1 MQCTGRS
8 GNSQHPLNR
17 RSLVIVTFIKS
28 RVEPYF
34 GGLLLA
40 TVIAASATFMSEH
53 YGAPVMLFALLIG
66 IAFHFLSEE
75 ESCAKGIDFAA
86 KALLRI
92 GVGLLGLRLG
102 LAEVTGLGFGPVA
115 AIIGFVLATLACG
128 ALMSYLFGRRL
139 AFGML
144 AGGAVAIC
152 GASAALA
159 IASVLPPHKDREQDT
174 LFVVIGVTA
183 LSTIAMI
190 TYPLLFQSLGFS
202 DVQSGFLVGATIH
215 DVAQV
220 VGAGYSISDEA
231 GVIATYVKILRV
243 ALLPVVMLVVML
255 SFRGAQQQRLS
266 VPWFLVMFLGC
277 AIAANTGVVPAPAL
291 ALLNEVSRWCLVI
304 AISALGVKTSLGRII
319 KVKASYSLILIVE
332 TLFLLTIAI
341 LYTMYVGP

>member
-1 MQCTGRS
+1 M
-8 GNSQHPLNR
+8 
-17 RSLVIVTFIKS
+17 VTIIKS
-28 RVEPYF
+28 RIEPYF

-40 TVIAASATFMSEH
+40 TVIAASATFISEH

-66 IAFHFLSEE
+66 LAFHFLSEQ
-75 ESCAKGIDFAA
+75 ESCAAGIDFAA
-86 KALLRI
+86 KTLLRF

-102 LAEVTGLGFGPVA
+102 LAEVTSLGLGPIGAV
-115 AIIGFVLATLACG
+115 IGFVLATLACG
-128 ALMSYLFGRRL
+128 AAMSYLFGRRL

-144 AGGAVAIC
+144 AGGSVAIC

-183 LSTIAMI
+183 LSTIAMV
-190 TYPLLFQSLGFS
+190 TYPVLFQSLGLS

-266 VPWFLVMFLGC
+266 VPWFLVMFALC
-277 AIAANTGVVPAPAL
+277 TVMANSGVAPAAVL
-291 ALLNEVSRWCLVI
+291 TVLNEVSRWCLVI
-304 AISALGVKTSLGRII
+304 AISALGVKTSLGQII
-319 KVKASYSLILIVE
+319 KVKVSYSLILLVE
-332 TLFLLTIAI
+332 TLLLLIIALFYI
-341 LYTMYVGP
+341 VHVAT

>member
-1 MQCTGRS
+1 MRDPPNC
-8 GNSQHPLNR
+8 
-17 RSLVIVTFIKS
+17 VIVTFIKS

-86 KALLRI
+86 KALLRF

-277 AIAANTGVVPAPAL
+277 AIAANTGVVPASAL

>member
-1 MQCTGRS
+1 M
-8 GNSQHPLNR
+8 
-17 RSLVIVTFIKS
+17 ITFVKS

-34 GGLLLA
+34 GGVMLA
-40 TVIAASATFMSEH
+40 SVIAIAAMFMSEH

-66 IAFHFLSEE
+66 IAFHFLSENE
-75 ESCAKGIDFAA
+75 RCAAGINFAA
-86 KALLRI
+86 KTLLRF
-92 GVGLLGLRLG
+92 GVGLLGFRLG
-102 LAEVTGLGFGPVA
+102 LAEVTSLGFGPVI
-115 AIIGFVLATLACG
+115 AIIGFVMATLACG
-128 ALMSYLFGRRL
+128 ALMSYLLGRRM

-144 AGGAVAIC
+144 AGGSVAIC

-190 TYPLLFQSLGFS
+190 AYPILFQALGLS
-202 DVQSGFLVGATIH
+202 DLESGFLVGATIH

-220 VGAGYSISDEA
+220 VGAGYSIGDEA

-266 VPWFLVMFLGC
+266 VPWFLVMFAVC
-277 AIAANTGVVPAPAL
+277 AVVTNLGVVPATPL
-291 ALLNEVSRWCLVI
+291 ALFEEVSRWCLVI
-304 AISALGVKTSLGRII
+304 AISALGVKTSLARIAQ
-319 KVKASYSLILIVE
+319 VKASYSVILIVE
-332 TLFLLTIAI
+332 TLFLLACALLFMTFIGI
-341 LYTMYVGP
+341 

>member
-1 MQCTGRS
+1 M
-8 GNSQHPLNR
+8 
-17 RSLVIVTFIKS
+17 KS
-28 RVEPYF
+28 RIEPFF

-53 YGAPVMLFALLIG
+53 YDAPVMLFALLIG

-75 ESCAKGIDFAA
+75 ERCAEGIDFASRT
-86 KALLRI
+86 LLRF

-102 LAEVTGLGFGPVA
+102 LSEVTSLGLVSVA
-115 AIIGFVLATLACG
+115 AIIGFVLATLGCG

-144 AGGAVAIC
+144 AGGSVAIC

-159 IASVLPPHKDREQDT
+159 IASVLPPHKDREQDL

-183 LSTIAMI
+183 LSTIAMV
-190 TYPLLFQSLGFS
+190 TYPILFQSLGLS

-255 SFRGAQQQRLS
+255 SFRGAQQQRVG
-266 VPWFLVMFLGC
+266 VPWFLVMFALC
-277 AIAANTGVVPAPAL
+277 AFWANTGIMPAAAL
-291 ALLNEVSRWCLVI
+291 EALNEVSRWCLVI
-304 AISALGVKTSLGRII
+304 AISALGVKTSLGRIV
-319 KVKASYSLILIVE
+319 KVKPSYSVILIVE
-332 TLFLLTIAI
+332 TLFLLATAL
-341 LYTMYVGP
+341 LYTLYCC